1 MDSSKI
7 ILISVTETELRSLIT
22 DAIKQALEI
31 KQEKKLL
38 SFREA
43 CDFLGCSSSSLN
55 KWKSENRIPYKR
67 LGKRVFFNRQEIMQA
82 LKESGY
88 KKFKELSEFQKVF

>member
-1 MDSSKI
+1 MNEQLIFFSLSKDELQNI
-7 ILISVTETELRSLIT
+7 ITTAV
-22 DAIKQALEI
+22 KQALEI
-31 KQEKKLL
+31 KKEKDLL

-43 CDFLGCSSSSLN
+43 CEFLGCSSSSLN

-82 LKESGY
+82 LKESDY
-88 KKFKELSEFQKVF
+88 KKFKELK